1 MKEEKLLYI
10 HIPFCKQ
17 KCFYCDFPS
26 FSHIDHLR
34 KEYLKMLKKESEA
47 RCVDTYESLFIGGGT
62 PSYLN
67 EEELKYLGEILKNIK
82 FTKEAEKTMEC
93 NPGTI
98 NKEKLEKIK
107 EIGINRISFGL
118 QTTDDGIL
126 KQIGRIHTMEEFKEN
141 FNLARDVGFKN
152 INIDLMFGLP
162 NQKVSD
168 VCKTLKEIIDLN
180 PEHISFYSL
189 IIEEE
194 TPFYKMYQKGILNLP
209 SEEEERE
216 MYSKG
221 KELLEEHGYNQ
232 YEFSNYSKK
241 GFECFHNEGYWK
253 LKEYLGIGSSASSF
267 LESKRIKNKE
277 NVKEYIEGMKNFNNA
292 IGEIIENKKKEC
304 IEEYVF
310 LGLRML
316 EGIDKKE
323 FKEKF
328 DDDIKEVYKE
338 EIITNIKKGL
348 LRETKDKIL
357 LTNEGIEVSNYVLS
371 DFIK

>member
-1 MKEEKLLYI
+1 MKKEKLLYI

-34 KEYLKMLKKESEA
+34 KEYLEMLKKESEI
-47 RCVDTYESLFIGGGT
+47 RCDGEYKSLFIGGGT

-67 EEELKYLGEILKNIK
+67 VEELDILGGILKKIK
-82 FTKEAEKTMEC
+82 FSKDAEKTMEC

-98 NKEKLEKIK
+98 DKEKLEKIK

-118 QTTDDGIL
+118 QTTNNSLL
-126 KQIGRIHTMEEFKEN
+126 KEIGRIHTIEEFKEN
-141 FNLARDVGFKN
+141 FNLAREVGFEN

-162 NQKVSD
+162 NQKVND
-168 VCKTLKEIIDLN
+168 VCETLKEIISLN

-189 IIEEE
+189 IIEED
-194 TPFYKMYQKGILNLP
+194 TAFYKMYDKGVLNLP

-221 KELLEEHGYNQ
+221 KKLLEENGYNQ
-232 YEFSNYSKK
+232 YEFSNYSKE
-241 GFECFHNEGYWK
+241 GFRCFHNVGYWK

-267 LESKRIKNKE
+267 LEDKRIKNKS
-277 NVKEYIEGMKNFNNA
+277 NVKEYIENMKNRGDA
-292 IGEIIENKKKEC
+292 IEEIIENEKKEN

-316 EGIDKKE
+316 EGIDKEE

-328 DDDIKEVYKE
+328 GIDIKDVYKE
-338 EIITNIKKGL
+338 EIISNIKKEL
-348 LRETKDKIL
+348 LRETKDKIF
-357 LTNEGIEVSNYVLS
+357 LTEEGVEVSNYVLS